1 MKSSTLIKLLGLILI
16 AGMAQSQE
24 LPQQDSEKNTDQKR
38 TQVVCYAAED
48 RWVCVPRGSEKP
60 DVAINQEKQATESE
74 QASTAEST
82 QPQTEPMSVN
92 PLDPP
97 EGVES
102 FTDTAP
108 EQTIANPMTET
119 PEDALTEQSPQATVV
134 TKSKQ
139 PANELTKTEQDLT
152 ADPVETTTQSPDYV
166 GDNWFERYP
175 DHWTIQ
181 IVGVA
186 NQQNL
191 ETFVRQQQLTA
202 ADYRIVET
210 VASGAPWWV
219 VIYGHYPDRE
229 AADEARMSLPDH
241 IATDAWL
248 RPLSSLTGE

>member
-1 MKSSTLIKLLGLILI
+1 MKVVTLIRLAVLMFIPALS
-16 AGMAQSQE
+16 QSQD
-24 LPQQDSEKNTDQKR
+24 LPQQETENNSDEKR

-48 RWVCVPRGSEKP
+48 RWVCAPKGSEKP

-108 EQTIANPMTET
+108 EQTINNPMAET
-119 PEDALTEQSPQATVV
+119 PEDTLTEQSPQNTVPAEPQPPETGQSIMADDLPSEVAAT
-134 TKSKQ
+134 T
-139 PANELTKTEQDLT
+139 
-152 ADPVETTTQSPDYV
+152 DYA

-181 IVGVA
+181 IIGVA
-186 NQQNL
+186 NRQNL
-191 ETFVRQQQLTA
+191 DAFIQQQQLTDA
-202 ADYRIVET
+202 NHRIVET
-210 VASGAPWWV
+210 RVNDAPWWV
-219 VIYGHYPDRE
+219 VIYGHYPDRN
-229 AADEARMSLPDH
+229 AADEARSRLPERL
-241 IATDAWL
+241 ATDAWL
-248 RPLSSLTGE
+248 RPLSSLTGD